1 MHVARR
7 HARHSQTPRKRSQG
21 AIASA
26 IVAGVGTL
34 ELHAQ
39 PLCPERVEQVASRR
53 LIEDAAT
60 TGPPR
65 RGRRDRA
72 VATGPTHRCATHA
85 KPAGAP
91 RHAYETPR
99 LARPPP

>member
-39 PLCPERVEQVASRR
+39 PFCPERVEQAASRR
-53 LIEDAAT
+53 LIEDATT
-60 TGPPR
+60 TGPPG
-65 RGRRDRA
+65 RGRRDGTVSTA
-72 VATGPTHRCATHA
+72 PTDRCTADRRS
-85 KPAGAP
+85 AGAP
-91 RHAYETPR
+91 GQAHET
-99 LARPPP
+99 LGMV